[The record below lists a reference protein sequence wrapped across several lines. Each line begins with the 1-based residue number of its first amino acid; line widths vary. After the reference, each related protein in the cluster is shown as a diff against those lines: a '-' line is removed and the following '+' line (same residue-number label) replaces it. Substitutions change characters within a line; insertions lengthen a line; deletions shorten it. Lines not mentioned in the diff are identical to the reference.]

1 MTLQEAVKAYIY
13 QVKNQSPIVSTSHS
27 HYGYYAKKFGDG
39 VWRKALDDYFSKQK
53 TRVVTQA
60 QLNQEKRG
68 Y

>member
-13 QVKNQSPIVSTSHS
+13 QVKNQSPIVSTSHA
-27 HYGYYAKKFGDG
+27 HYMAYAKRFGDD
-39 VWRKALDDYFSKQK
+39 VWQKALDDYFSKQK

-68 Y
+68 

>member
-13 QVKNQSPIVSTSHS
+13 QVKNQSPVVSTSHS
-27 HYGYYAKKFGDG
+27 HYGYYARKFGDD
-39 VWRKALDDYFSKQK
+39 VWQKALDDYFSNQK

-68 Y
+68 

>member
-1 MTLQEAVKAYIY
+1 MTLQESVKAYIY

-27 HYGYYAKKFGDG
+27 HYGYYARKFGDD
-39 VWRKALDDYFSKQK
+39 VWQKALDDYFSKQK

-68 Y
+68 

>member
-13 QVKNQSPIVSTSHS
+13 QVKNQSPVVSTSHA
-27 HYGYYAKKFGDG
+27 HYYAYARKFGDD
-39 VWRKALDDYFSKQK
+39 VWQKALDDYFSKQK

-68 Y
+68 

>member
-13 QVKNQSPIVSTSHS
+13 QVKNQSPVVSTSHS
-27 HYGYYAKKFGDG
+27 HYGYYARKFGDD
-39 VWRKALDDYFSKQK
+39 VCQKALDDYFSKQK

-68 Y
+68 